1 MVKSAINADLA
12 ATLDLVAAGC
22 LGLHDD
28 WWVFGGAGMALAGVH
43 GLSPPDVDL
52 IVSERDAIQLIA
64 LWDARI
70 ETGGASPLFRS
81 QTFAKAL
88 IAPLP
93 IEIMAGFEVCEPHG
107 WSPVWPRTR
116 QAVQHPGGTLF
127 IPTAAEQA
135 ELCRRFGRPKDLARL
150 AALEALT

>member
-22 LGLHDD
+22 AGLRDD
-28 WWVFGGAGMALAGVH
+28 WWVFGGAGMALVGVH

-52 IVSERDAIQLIA
+52 IVSERDAVQLIA

-81 QTFAKAL
+81 KIFAKASTG
-88 IAPLP
+88 PLP
-93 IEIMAGFEVCEPHG
+93 VEIMASFEVREPHG
-107 WSPVWPRTR
+107 WSPIWPRTR
-116 QAVQHPGGTLF
+116 QAVQRPGGTLF
-127 IPTAAEQA
+127 IPTAVEQA
-135 ELCRRFGRPKDLARL
+135 EICRRFGRPKDLARL